1 MIHAE
6 CCPLRVAE
14 RYSRFGSHEFHQR
27 RSRAMNAADMIDLA
41 KALHIAFVVCWFSG
55 IFYLPRLFVNH
66 AMTTEASVHA
76 QLRQMERKLYRF
88 MTPFAWLTVL
98 LGTYL
103 LLIGW
108 NAYRHQGWMF
118 VKLIL
123 VAVLIIYHM
132 VCGHFVRQFAREL
145 NRHGHVFFRWFNE
158 LPVVILFSVI
168 LLVVLKPF

>member
-1 MIHAE
+1 
-6 CCPLRVAE
+6 
-14 RYSRFGSHEFHQR
+14 
-27 RSRAMNAADMIDLA
+27 MNAATIFDLA
-41 KALHIAFVVCWFSG
+41 RALHIAFMVCWFAG

-66 AMTTEASVHA
+66 AMTTEAPVRA
-76 QLRQMERKLYRF
+76 QLRQMETKLYRF

-108 NAYRHQGWMF
+108 NVYRHQGWMF

-123 VAVLIIYHM
+123 VAMLIIYHL
-132 VCGHFVRQFAREL
+132 VCGYFVRQFAGERI
-145 NRHGHVFFRWFNE
+145 RHGHVFFRWFNE
-158 LPVVILFSVI
+158 FPVVILFSVI